1 MIRFDD
7 LLEKVS
13 PRLGEKDTVVL
24 QKAYV
29 FAARAHK
36 GQVRRSGEPYLSHP
50 LEVTAML
57 ADMNLDKTTL
67 VAGLLH
73 DVLED
78 TDVTAI
84 EIKEAFG
91 KEVAALVEGVT
102 KISRLQEASPEARR
116 AETIRKIILAM
127 TDD

>member
-1 MIRFDD
+1 
-7 LLEKVS
+7 
-13 PRLGEKDTVVL
+13 
-24 QKAYV
+24 
-29 FAARAHK
+29 
-36 GQVRRSGEPYLSHP
+36 
-50 LEVTAML
+50 ML

-78 TDVTAI
+78 SDVTVT

-91 KEVAALVEGVT
+91 REVAALVEGVT
-102 KISRLQEASPEARR
+102 KISRVQEASPETRH

-127 TDD
+127 TDDLRIIFIKLADRIRLRPSSSWTQKQNK